1 MWVLQG
7 NNVTKC
13 NLTIMDA
20 NITWL
25 AKKTNENFGRL
36 MRVLWGEMIIKC
48 NMKYS
53 YVGIITC
60 PKKCYVIINVLYF
73 LLN

>member
-7 NNVTKC
+7 NNVAKY

-25 AKKTNENFGRL
+25 TQKTNKFFGKL
-36 MRVLWGEMIIKC
+36 MQILWGENIIKY

-53 YVGIITC
+53 YVDIIAN
-60 PKKCYVIINVLYF
+60 KCYVYY
-73 LLN
+73 